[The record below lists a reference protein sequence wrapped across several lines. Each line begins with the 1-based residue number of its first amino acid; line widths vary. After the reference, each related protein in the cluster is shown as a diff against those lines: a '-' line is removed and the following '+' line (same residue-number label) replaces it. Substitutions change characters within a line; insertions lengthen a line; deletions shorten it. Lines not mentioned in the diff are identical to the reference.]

1 MEDAQLEFVNKT
13 FKRRKFNMKRYG
25 KLITVS
31 LGLFIGVLVLT
42 SAQAKQIQDVNVVN
56 TPNINISNK
65 VDNPL
70 PVGDVQNPAF
80 QPFEVDKHIGVNNGT
95 AMLSA
100 VIPPAGSAGQRAVI
114 EHVTVDARVP
124 DGQNIVVR
132 IGQPDEIEHS
142 LVLTSQGIWGSAH
155 RYTASQPIR
164 LYSVGGGD
172 GLIFAIIERSSSGGS
187 ATVYVTISG
196 HLVDLP

>member
-1 MEDAQLEFVNKT
+1 
-13 FKRRKFNMKRYG
+13 MKRFARHT
-25 KLITVS
+25 LTC
-31 LGLFIGVLVLT
+31 LVLLANIVVL
-42 SAQAKQIQDVNVVN
+42 SDAQAKQIQDVNVIN
-56 TPNINISNK
+56 TPSINISNK

-80 QPFEVDKHIGVNNGT
+80 QPFEVKRSIFLGEGE
-95 AMLSA
+95 A
-100 VIPPAGSAGQRAVI
+100 VIAATMPPAGNAGQRAVI

-124 DGQNIVVR
+124 LGQNIVVR
-132 IGQPDEIEHS
+132 LGQTGEIEHS
-142 LVLTSQGIWGSAH
+142 LVLTSQGVWGTTQ

-172 GLIFAIIERSSSGGS
+172 GLISAIIERSGSSSGAS
-187 ATVYVTISG
+187 VIVTISG